1 MFFGIYRFEGKVDE
15 LTPKYEKMVASIPK
29 ESMHLHVC
37 VRDAGGLTIY
47 DTCPSREVF
56 QSFSSSDFFHEALK
70 SVGLPTPQV
79 TPVGDVQAAILAG
92 KRVM

>member
-1 MFFGIYRFEGKVDE
+1 MFLGTYRFEGNVDE
-15 LTPKYEKMVASIPK
+15 LTPMYEKMIASIPK
-29 ESMHLHVC
+29 ESLHLHVC

-56 QSFSSSDFFHEALK
+56 QSFSSSDFFHDALK
-70 SVGLPTPQV
+70 AVGLPSPQV
-79 TPVGDVQAAILAG
+79 TLVGDVQAAILSG